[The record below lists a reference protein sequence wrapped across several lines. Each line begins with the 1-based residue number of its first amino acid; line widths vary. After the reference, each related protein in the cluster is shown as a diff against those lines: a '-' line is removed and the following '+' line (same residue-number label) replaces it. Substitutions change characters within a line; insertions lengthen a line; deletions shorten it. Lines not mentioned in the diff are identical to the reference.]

1 MARSRPYLVAFVV
14 TPRRREAMRANLVKA
29 HAAIQEGGRLYRRT
43 AKRLAAAR
51 ANLRQAWA
59 ARAARGSPLRHGLYC
74 VSLRRSLGRAGESAE
89 EFEQHLRLFRRA
101 FEGRLEAASPA
112 PKLARL
118 VQAAAELTWRRLRAY
133 RGLAQCEVRAFRR
146 TLEGAPAAESLSAGE
161 AEYLRLELFF
171 NLQNY
176 ERAFPCIHKL
186 NRRLEDILDAL
197 LRRRSR
203 GSQPLKVVRQARLRR
218 PISSGLPLSVVNNP
232 LQAASVTLGR
242 QKKEWQ
248 ARRPSASAKLPGIGA
263 PRGASGYGAVED
275 VARLLERAFVPAGAD
290 AELRQLGHA
299 AAEAAG
305 ARLRCF
311 AAQANREAEGVQQIL
326 GALDAS
332 GSSAARPRRAAAQAL
347 LELLNESD
355 DILNAEFELS
365 RVFGLRLTALLVRR
379 YPTDPSLQAWHRQ
392 RLRVRKIY

>member
-1 MARSRPYLVAFVV
+1 MGRSRPYLVAFVV

-29 HAAIQEGGRLYRRT
+29 HAAIQEGRRPYRRT
-43 AKRLAAAR
+43 AKRLTAAR

-74 VSLRRSLGRAGESAE
+74 VSLRRSLERAGESPE

-101 FEGRLEAASPA
+101 FEGRLEAASPD

-146 TLEGAPAAESLSAGE
+146 TLEAAPVAERLPARE

-203 GSQPLKVVRQARLRR
+203 GSRLLKVVRKSRLRR

-232 LQAASVTLGR
+232 LQAAVVTLRR
-242 QKKEWQ
+242 QKKAWP
-248 ARRPSASAKLPGIGA
+248 ARGPAASASLPGIPA
-263 PRGASGYGAVED
+263 PRGAPGYGAVED
-275 VARLLERAFVPAGAD
+275 AARLLERAFVPAGAD
-290 AELRQLGHA
+290 AELRQLAQA
-299 AAEAAG
+299 AAEAAE

-311 AAQANREAEGVQQIL
+311 AAQANREAEGVKQIL
-326 GALDAS
+326 SALGAS
-332 GSSAARPRRAAAQAL
+332 GSSTARTRRAAARAL
-347 LELLNESD
+347 LELLDERNDVEG
-355 DILNAEFELS
+355 AEYELS

-379 YPTDPSLQAWHRQ
+379 YPTDPRLQAWHRERQ
-392 RLRVRKIY
+392 RVPKIF

>member
-1 MARSRPYLVAFVV
+1 MGRSRPYLVKFVV

-29 HAAIQEGGRLYRRT
+29 RAALQEGAYYYRRT

-51 ANLRQAWA
+51 ANLRQAQA

-74 VSLRRSLGRAGESAE
+74 ASLRRSLGRAGESPE

-101 FEGRLEAASPA
+101 FAGRLEAASPD
-112 PKLARL
+112 PNLARL
-118 VQAAAELTWRRLRAY
+118 VQAAAEVTWRRLRAY

-146 TLEGAPAAESLSAGE
+146 TLAGAPVAENLSADE
-161 AEYLRLELFF
+161 AGYLGLELLF
-171 NLQNY
+171 NLRNY
-176 ERAFPCIHKL
+176 ERAFPCIRRL
-186 NRRLEDILDAL
+186 NRRLEDILDAV

-203 GSQPLKVVRQARLRR
+203 GSRPLRVIREARLRR

-232 LQAASVTLGR
+232 LQAASITLR
-242 QKKEWQ
+242 REEKDRQ
-248 ARRPSASAKLPGIGA
+248 ARGSAVAANPPGIPA
-263 PRGASGYGAVED
+263 PRRAPGHGAVED

-290 AELRQLGHA
+290 AEFRQLAQA

-311 AAQANREAEGVQQIL
+311 AAQANREGEGVKQIL
-326 GALDAS
+326 SALAAS
-332 GSSAARPRRAAAQAL
+332 GSSAARPRRAAARAL
-347 LELLNESD
+347 LELLDEGD
-355 DILNAEFELS
+355 EVEGAEYELS
-365 RVFGLRLTALLVRR
+365 RVFGIRLTALLVRR

-392 RLRVRKIY
+392 RQRVRKIY

>member
-29 HAAIQEGGRLYRRT
+29 RAAFQAGGYYYRRT

-74 VSLRRSLGRAGESAE
+74 VSLRRSLGRAGESPE

-101 FEGRLEAASPA
+101 FEGRLEAASPD

-118 VQAAAELTWRRLRAY
+118 VQAAAELAWRRLRAY

-146 TLEGAPAAESLSAGE
+146 TLETAPAAENLSSDTAG
-161 AEYLRLELFF
+161 YLRLELFF

-203 GSQPLKVVRQARLRR
+203 GSQPLKVVRKSRLRR
-218 PISSGLPLSVVNNP
+218 PISRGLPLSVVNNP
-232 LQAASVTLGR
+232 LQAASVTLRR
-242 QKKEWQ
+242 QKKERL
-248 ARRPSASAKLPGIGA
+248 ARGPAASADPAGVAA
-263 PRGASGYGAVED
+263 PRGAPGYGAVKD
-275 VARLLERAFVPAGAD
+275 VARLLERVFVPAGAD
-290 AELRQLGHA
+290 AELRQLAHA
-299 AAEAAG
+299 AAEAAE

-311 AAQANREAEGVQQIL
+311 AAQANREAEEVKQIL
-326 GALDAS
+326 GALGAS
-332 GSSAARPRRAAAQAL
+332 GSSAARPRRAAARAL
-347 LELLNESD
+347 LELLDEGD
-355 DILNAEFELS
+355 EVEGAEYELS

-379 YPTDPSLQAWHRQ
+379 YPTDPRLQAWHRQ
-392 RLRVRKIY
+392 RQRVPKIF

>member
-1 MARSRPYLVAFVV
+1 MGRSRPYLVKFVV

-29 HAAIQEGGRLYRRT
+29 RAALQAGGYYYRRT

-51 ANLRQAWA
+51 ANIRKAQA

-74 VSLRRSLGRAGESAE
+74 VSLRRSLGRAGESPE

-101 FEGRLEAASPA
+101 FEGRLEAASPD

-118 VQAAAELTWRRLRAY
+118 VQAAAEVTWRRLRAY
-133 RGLAQCEVRAFRR
+133 RGLAQREVQAFRR
-146 TLEGAPAAESLSAGE
+146 TLESAPEAESLSAGE
-161 AEYLRLELFF
+161 AGFLGLELLFH
-171 NLQNY
+171 LRNY
-176 ERAFPCIHKL
+176 ERAFPCIRTL
-186 NRRLEDILDAL
+186 NRRLEDLLHAA

-203 GSQPLKVVRQARLRR
+203 GSRPLKVVRKSRLRR
-218 PISSGLPLSVVNNP
+218 RISTSLPLSVVNNP
-232 LQAASVTLGR
+232 LQAAVVTLRR

-248 ARRPSASAKLPGIGA
+248 ARGPSSSADPAGVAATRRA
-263 PRGASGYGAVED
+263 PGYGAVED
-275 VARLLERAFVPAGAD
+275 VARLLERAFVPADAE
-290 AELRQLGHA
+290 AELRQLAHA

-311 AAQANREAEGVQQIL
+311 AAQANREADGVKQIL

-332 GSSAARPRRAAAQAL
+332 GSSAARPRRAAARAL
-347 LELLNESD
+347 LQLLDEGD
-355 DILNAEFELS
+355 AVEGAEYELS

-379 YPTDPSLQAWHRQ
+379 YPTDPRLQAWHRKRQ
-392 RLRVRKIY
+392 RVRKIY

>member
-29 HAAIQEGGRLYRRT
+29 RAALQAGGYYYRRT

-74 VSLRRSLGRAGESAE
+74 VSLRRSLERAGESPE

-101 FEGRLEAASPA
+101 FEGRLEAASPD

-118 VQAAAELTWRRLRAY
+118 VQVAAELTWRRLRAY
-133 RGLAQCEVRAFRR
+133 RGLAQCEVQALRR
-146 TLEGAPAAESLSAGE
+146 TLETAPTAERLPARE

-186 NRRLEDILDAL
+186 NRRLEDILDAV

-203 GSQPLKVVRQARLRR
+203 GSRPLKVVRKSRLRR
-218 PISSGLPLSVVNNP
+218 RISTSLPLSVVNNP
-232 LQAASVTLGR
+232 LQAAVVTLRR

-248 ARRPSASAKLPGIGA
+248 ARGPSASAKLPGIAA
-263 PRGASGYGAVED
+263 PRGAPGYGAVED
-275 VARLLERAFVPAGAD
+275 VARLLERAFVPTAAD
-290 AELRQLGHA
+290 AELRQLAHA

-311 AAQANREAEGVQQIL
+311 AAQANRETEGVKQIL
-326 GALDAS
+326 AALDAS
-332 GSSAARPRRAAAQAL
+332 GSSAARPRRAAARAL
-347 LELLNESD
+347 LVLLDERD
-355 DILNAEFELS
+355 DIEGAEYELS
-365 RVFGLRLTALLVRR
+365 RMFGLRLTALLVRR
-379 YPTDPSLQAWHRQ
+379 YPTDPRLQAWHRQ
-392 RLRVRKIY
+392 RQRVRKIF